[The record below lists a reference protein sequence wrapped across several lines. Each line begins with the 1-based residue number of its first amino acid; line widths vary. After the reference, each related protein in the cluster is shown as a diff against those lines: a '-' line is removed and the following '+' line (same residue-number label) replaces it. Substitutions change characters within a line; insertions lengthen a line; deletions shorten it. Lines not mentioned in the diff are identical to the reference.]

1 MRVLLAD
8 GFLVYRKGMAL
19 VLSRAPGV
27 TVSGEASDA
36 ESAVAAADLLHPDLV
51 ILAADI
57 PGGALDAARH
67 MKAQERPPRVVLLV
81 DSMSDATWY
90 TALGTPAD
98 GYLPRSAGV
107 KELLGAC
114 QGQVSAR

>member
-8 GFLVYRKGMAL
+8 GFLVYRRGMAL

-27 TVSGEASDA
+27 TVAGEAA
-36 ESAVAAADLLHPDLV
+36 EAEDAVALATALHPDLV

-57 PGGALDAARH
+57 PGGALAAARRI
-67 MKAQERPPRVVLLV
+67 KALAAAPRLVLLV
-81 DSMSDATWY
+81 DAAADATWY
-90 TALGTPAD
+90 NALGAPAD

-107 KELLGAC
+107 QELMAAC
-114 QGQVSAR
+114 QAQTSPR